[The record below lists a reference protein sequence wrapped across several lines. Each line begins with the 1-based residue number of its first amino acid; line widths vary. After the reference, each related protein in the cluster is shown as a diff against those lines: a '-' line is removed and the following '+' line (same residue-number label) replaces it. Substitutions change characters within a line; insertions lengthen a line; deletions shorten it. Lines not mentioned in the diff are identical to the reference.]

1 MQLLLSDDKYCFKPK
16 KNYKTSRRSTK
27 MAILKK
33 DLHAV
38 KKDIKALE
46 KKLDKLLKAHEPI
59 PKAKKVTKKKV
70 AKKAKVVKKAPA
82 KKAVAKKAPAK
93 KKASTKK
100 APAKKKAST
109 KKAPAKKAVAK
120 KKTAQATATDKILRI
135 VKRSK
140 KGVDVPTLKK
150 KTGFDDK
157 KVRNIV
163 FRASKEG
170 KIKKSGRGIYVG
182 A

>member
-1 MQLLLSDDKYCFKPK
+1 
-16 KNYKTSRRSTK
+16 

-33 DLHAV
+33 DLQAV
-38 KKDIKALE
+38 KRDIKALE
-46 KKLDKLLKAHEPI
+46 KKLEKLLKAHVPM
-59 PKAKKVTKKKV
+59 PKTKKVIKKKV
-70 AKKAKVVKKAPA
+70 VKKAKAVKKAPAKKAPAKKASAKKAPA
-82 KKAVAKKAPAK
+82 KKAVAIKKAP
-93 KKASTKK
+93 
-100 APAKKKAST
+100 
-109 KKAPAKKAVAK
+109 
-120 KKTAQATATDKILRI
+120 QATATDNILKII
-135 VKRSK
+135 KRSK

-157 KVRNIV
+157 KVRNII

>member
-1 MQLLLSDDKYCFKPK
+1 
-16 KNYKTSRRSTK
+16 

-33 DLHAV
+33 DLQAV
-38 KKDIKALE
+38 KRDIKALE
-46 KKLDKLLKAHEPI
+46 KKLEKLLKAHEPM
-59 PKAKKVTKKKV
+59 PKAKKATKKKAV
-70 AKKAKVVKKAPA
+70 KKAKVVKKAA
-82 KKAVAKKAPAK
+82 AKKAPAK
-93 KKASTKK
+93 KKTAAKK
-100 APAKKKAST
+100 APAKKKVSQ
-109 KKAPAKKAVAK
+109 V
-120 KKTAQATATDKILRI
+120 TATDKILKI

>member
-1 MQLLLSDDKYCFKPK
+1 
-16 KNYKTSRRSTK
+16 

-33 DLHAV
+33 DLQAV
-38 KKDIKALE
+38 KRDIKALE
-46 KKLDKLLKAHEPI
+46 KKLEKLLKAHVPM
-59 PKAKKVTKKKV
+59 PKAKKVIKKKV
-70 AKKAKVVKKAPA
+70 VKKAIAVKKAPAKKAKVVKKAPA
-82 KKAVAKKAPAK
+82 KKA
-93 KKASTKK
+93 
-100 APAKKKAST
+100 
-109 KKAPAKKAVAK
+109 PAKKAVARK
-120 KKTAQATATDKILRI
+120 KAPQATATDKILI
-135 VKRSK
+135 IIKRSK

-157 KVRNIV
+157 KVRNII

>member
-1 MQLLLSDDKYCFKPK
+1 
-16 KNYKTSRRSTK
+16 

-33 DLHAV
+33 DLQAV
-38 KKDIKALE
+38 KSGIKALE
-46 KKLDKLLKAHEPI
+46 KKLEKLLKDHEPM
-59 PKAKKVTKKKV
+59 PKAKKATKKKA
-70 AKKAKVVKKAPA
+70 AKKAKTVKKAPVKKAAAKKAPAKKASAKKAPA
-82 KKAVAKKAPAK
+82 KKAVAKRKA
-93 KKASTKK
+93 T
-100 APAKKKAST
+100 
-109 KKAPAKKAVAK
+109 
-120 KKTAQATATDKILRI
+120 QATATDKILQI

-150 KTGFDDK
+150 KSGFDDK

-170 KIKKSGRGIYVG
+170 KIKKSGRGMYVG

>member
-1 MQLLLSDDKYCFKPK
+1 
-16 KNYKTSRRSTK
+16 
-27 MAILKK
+27 MAITKK
-33 DLHAV
+33 DLQAV
-38 KKDIKALE
+38 KRDIKALE
-46 KKLDKLLKAHEPI
+46 KKLEKLLAAYEPM
-59 PKAKKVTKKKV
+59 PKAKKVKKKKAV
-70 AKKAKVVKKAPA
+70 KKARVVKKAA
-82 KKAVAKKAPAK
+82 AKKAPAK
-93 KKASTKK
+93 KKA
-100 APAKKKAST
+100 AAR
-109 KKAPAKKAVAK
+109 KAPAKKAVAE
-120 KKTAQATATDKILRI
+120 KKTSEVTATDKILQI

-182 A
+182 G

>member
-1 MQLLLSDDKYCFKPK
+1 
-16 KNYKTSRRSTK
+16 

-33 DLHAV
+33 DLQAV
-38 KKDIKALE
+38 KRDIKALE
-46 KKLDKLLKAHEPI
+46 KKLEKLLNAYEPM
-59 PKAKKVTKKKV
+59 PKAKKATKKKAV
-70 AKKAKVVKKAPA
+70 KKTKVVKKAAVKKAPA
-82 KKAVAKKAPAK
+82 KKKTAAKKAPAK
-93 KKASTKK
+93 KKA
-100 APAKKKAST
+100 
-109 KKAPAKKAVAK
+109 VAK
-120 KKTAQATATDKILRI
+120 KKGGPVTATDKILKI
-135 VKRSK
+135 IKRSK

-170 KIKKSGRGIYVG
+170 KIKKSGRGVYVG

>member
-1 MQLLLSDDKYCFKPK
+1 
-16 KNYKTSRRSTK
+16 

-33 DLHAV
+33 DLLSLRKEFKIV
-38 KKDIKALE
+38 E
-46 KKLDKLLKAHEPI
+46 KKMEMLLKAFEKSGKA
-59 PKAKKVTKKKV
+59 PKAAAKKAVTKKTV
-70 AKKAKVVKKAPA
+70 KAKAVKKAPV
-82 KKAVAKKAPAK
+82 KKVVA
-93 KKASTKK
+93 S
-100 APAKKKAST
+100 
-109 KKAPAKKAVAK
+109 
-120 KKTAQATATDKILRI
+120 KTAPQNTATDQILGI
-135 VKRSK
+135 IKRFK

>member
-1 MQLLLSDDKYCFKPK
+1 
-16 KNYKTSRRSTK
+16 

-33 DLHAV
+33 DLQAV
-38 KKDIKALE
+38 KRDIKALE
-46 KKLDKLLKAHEPI
+46 KKLEKLLKAYEPMSR
-59 PKAKKVTKKKV
+59 VKKV
-70 AKKAKVVKKAPA
+70 AKKKTVKKAKPVKKAAAKKAPVKKAAAKKAKKAPA
-82 KKAVAKKAPAK
+82 KKAKKAPAK
-93 KKASTKK
+93 K
-100 APAKKKAST
+100 T

-120 KKTAQATATDKILRI
+120 KKASQATATDKILRI
-135 VKRSK
+135 IKRSK

>member
-46 KKLDKLLKAHEPI
+46 KKLVKLLKAHEPM

-82 KKAVAKKAPAK
+82 KKAPAKKAPAK
-93 KKASTKK
+93 KAVAKK

>member
-1 MQLLLSDDKYCFKPK
+1 
-16 KNYKTSRRSTK
+16 

-33 DLHAV
+33 DLQAV
-38 KKDIKALE
+38 KRDIMALE
-46 KKLDKLLKAHEPI
+46 KKLEKLLTAYEPA
-59 PKAKKVTKKKV
+59 PKANKVTKKKTV
-70 AKKAKVVKKAPA
+70 KKAKVVKKAPA
-82 KKAVAKKAPAK
+82 KKAAVKKAAV
-93 KKASTKK
+93 KKAAPRKKSTQ
-100 APAKKKAST
+100 
-109 KKAPAKKAVAK
+109 V
-120 KKTAQATATDKILRI
+120 TATDKILRI
-135 VKRSK
+135 IKRSK

-170 KIKKSGRGIYVG
+170 KIKKSGRGVYVG

>member
-1 MQLLLSDDKYCFKPK
+1 
-16 KNYKTSRRSTK
+16 

-33 DLHAV
+33 DLQAV
-38 KKDIKALE
+38 KRDIKALG
-46 KKLDKLLKAHEPI
+46 KKLEKLLKAHVPM
-59 PKAKKVTKKKV
+59 PKTKKVIKKKV
-70 AKKAKVVKKAPA
+70 VKKAKAVKKAPAKKAPAKKAPAKKAPAKKASAKKAPA
-82 KKAVAKKAPAK
+82 KKAVARKKAP
-93 KKASTKK
+93 
-100 APAKKKAST
+100 
-109 KKAPAKKAVAK
+109 
-120 KKTAQATATDKILRI
+120 QATATDKILKI
-135 VKRSK
+135 IKRSK

-157 KVRNIV
+157 KVRNII

>member
-1 MQLLLSDDKYCFKPK
+1 
-16 KNYKTSRRSTK
+16 

-33 DLHAV
+33 DLQAV
-38 KKDIKALE
+38 KRDIKALE
-46 KKLDKLLKAHEPI
+46 KKLEKLLKAHVPM
-59 PKAKKVTKKKV
+59 PKAKKVIKKKV
-70 AKKAKVVKKAPA
+70 VKKAKAVKKAPAKKAKVVKKAPA
-82 KKAVAKKAPAK
+82 KKA
-93 KKASTKK
+93 
-100 APAKKKAST
+100 
-109 KKAPAKKAVAK
+109 PAKKAVARK
-120 KKTAQATATDKILRI
+120 KAPQATATDKILI
-135 VKRSK
+135 IIKRSK

-157 KVRNIV
+157 KVRNII

>member
-1 MQLLLSDDKYCFKPK
+1 
-16 KNYKTSRRSTK
+16 

-33 DLHAV
+33 DLLFLRKEFKAV
-38 KKDIKALE
+38 E
-46 KKLDKLLKAHEPI
+46 KKMEMLLKAFEKSSQA
-59 PKAKKVTKKKV
+59 PKAA
-70 AKKAKVVKKAPA
+70 AKKAVTRKTVKTKAIKKAPA
-82 KKAVAKKAPAK
+82 KKLAAKK
-93 KKASTKK
+93 T
-100 APAKKKAST
+100 T
-109 KKAPAKKAVAK
+109 LQ
-120 KKTAQATATDKILRI
+120 TTATEQILGI
-135 VKRSK
+135 VKRFK

-170 KIKKSGRGIYVG
+170 KIKKTGRGIYVG

>member
-1 MQLLLSDDKYCFKPK
+1 
-16 KNYKTSRRSTK
+16 

-33 DLHAV
+33 DLQAV
-38 KKDIKALE
+38 KRDIKALE
-46 KKLDKLLKAHEPI
+46 KKLENLLKAYEPV
-59 PKAKKVTKKKV
+59 PKAKKVTKKKAV
-70 AKKAKVVKKAPA
+70 KRAKTVKKAPVKKASAKKAIAKKAPA
-82 KKAVAKKAPAK
+82 KKAVARKKAP
-93 KKASTKK
+93 
-100 APAKKKAST
+100 
-109 KKAPAKKAVAK
+109 
-120 KKTAQATATDKILRI
+120 QATATDKILKI
-135 VKRSK
+135 IKRSK

-157 KVRNIV
+157 KVRNII

>member
-1 MQLLLSDDKYCFKPK
+1 
-16 KNYKTSRRSTK
+16 
-27 MAILKK
+27 MAILRK
-33 DLHAV
+33 DLQAV
-38 KKDIKALE
+38 KSGIKALE
-46 KKLDKLLKAHEPI
+46 KKVEELLKAHASM
-59 PKAKKVTKKKV
+59 PKAKKVTKKRAV
-70 AKKAKVVKKAPA
+70 KKAKSVKKASA
-82 KKAVAKKAPAK
+82 
-93 KKASTKK
+93 
-100 APAKKKAST
+100 

-120 KKTAQATATDKILRI
+120 KKAVTKKKAAQLTATDMILQI

-150 KTGFDDK
+150 KSGFDDK

-170 KIKKSGRGIYVG
+170 KIKKSGRGMYIG